1 MWNTNQIYNLNEASM
16 TEKEFLEERTSQA
29 KQALSYLVREYQ
41 GEDKDRLIDM
51 LLDSI
56 NEAKS
61 KLKEM

>member
-1 MWNTNQIYNLNEASM
+1 M
-16 TEKEFLEERTSQA
+16 TEKEFLEERIRQA

-56 NEAKS
+56 NEAKN
-61 KLKEM
+61 KLEEM